1 MLEEKND
8 NLQEADGKLGIE
20 TSDSIQN
27 DAIETLDSEA
37 TTENEIS
44 LTENE
49 TEITAEVTEDNHQ
62 TALDA
67 ITNSNA
73 EESEDET
80 LKERHDIPMQDYD
93 TFSLDALVDELKKL
107 VNTDKVMSVKDH
119 IEEIK
124 KSFLLQYNHLIEEKK
139 EEFNASKQDPN
150 EEFEYH
156 SPLKSK
162 FDEYYNVFR

>member
-8 NLQEADGKLGIE
+8 NLHEADGKLEIGI
-20 TSDSIQN
+20 SDSTQDN
-27 DAIETLDSEA
+27 AIEASEPETA
-37 TTENEIS
+37 AEIS
-44 LTENE
+44 TSE
-49 TEITAEVTEDNHQ
+49 TEVENTAEETETNHQ

-93 TFSLDALVDELKKL
+93 TFSMDALVDELKKL
-107 VNTDKVMSVKDH
+107 ISTDKVMSVKDH

-139 EEFNASKQDPN
+139 EMHISSIYKPI
-150 EEFEYH
+150 
-156 SPLKSK
+156 
-162 FDEYYNVFR
+162 